1 MAHVLLVDDDPI
13 LLRVLQFWLQEAGY
27 TVTTHPLGE
36 EALADVAATAYDL
49 IILDRML
56 PDIDGLELCRQIR
69 QTTPTPI
76 LLLSAVA
83 SATHQ
88 AAALAAGADGCLR
101 KPVDPDT
108 VLAQVA
114 ALVARGRSGGAASD
128 R

>member
-13 LLRVLQFWLQEAGY
+13 LLRVLQFWLQEAGFA
-27 TVTTHPLGE
+27 VTTHITGE
-36 EALADVAATAYDL
+36 EALADLDHTAYDL

-88 AAALAAGADGCLR
+88 AAALAAGAHGCLR

-108 VLAQVA
+108 LLAQVA
-114 ALVARGRSGGAASD
+114 ALVARGRSGGAPSD